1 MITSKI
7 TNVTLHLDP
16 FVEAWDLVIFGYTII
31 IIIIISNL
39 PCRRWRRFAAE
50 NGWIQSNGV
59 IYLFFFFSSKTT
71 EFTTF
76 KVVKSLTPFSQK
88 KKILSINLFQAWGE
102 RIDCNVFDCLIR
114 TTLLVLPLGW
124 RRQMQGKLKAFISNT
139 MNTMLELLTRGNR
152 LTGMYVSVY
161 IYIYSN
167 DSFLF
172 SIFSVIRYRV

>member
-16 FVEAWDLVIFGYTII
+16 FVWSLGFGHIRVYNNYYNYQFTLSLLKKILCICCWKMAEFNQTGLFIYFSKII
-31 IIIIISNL
+31 
-39 PCRRWRRFAAE
+39 
-50 NGWIQSNGV
+50 
-59 IYLFFFFSSKTT
+59 

-102 RIDCNVFDCLIR
+102 SIDWSVFDWLIR

-124 RRQMQGKLKAFISNT
+124 KRQMQGKLKAFISNT

-152 LTGMYVSVY
+152 LTG

-167 DSFLF
+167 DCFLF
-172 SIFSVIRYRV
+172 SIFSVIRYRL